1 MSGPRD
7 EPIRPHP
14 DYGPDPDYVPVP
26 LDQPFDD
33 GVPPPREPEPAEE
46 QPESRASTRKRA

>member
-26 LDQPFDD
+26 DPEPSDE
-33 GVPPPREPEPAEE
+33 PPRRPEPARPGGDPMERDVE
-46 QPESRASTRKRA
+46 RRQ

>member
-26 LDQPFDD
+26 LDQPSDD
-33 GVPPPREPEPAEE
+33 GAPPPREPEPVEE